1 MRTQFIIIKTSNRI
15 LLNTE
20 ALQTV
25 AYVVLSQYDKV
36 LSVLVVE
43 DFFIK
48 FPKEYD
54 LWVSF
59 VHKVIDSPKDIPITI
74 DNYNKQ
80 LTEV

>member
-1 MRTQFIIIKTSNRI
+1 MKFTIIKTSNQI

-20 ALQTV
+20 SLQTI
-25 AYVVLSQYDKV
+25 AYLTLTTSNKV
-36 LSVLVVE
+36 LRVFVVE
-43 DFFIK
+43 DFLIK
-48 FPKEYD
+48 FPKESD

-59 VHKVIDSPKDIPITI
+59 VHKVIDSPKDISITI

>member
-1 MRTQFIIIKTSNRI
+1 MVFTIIKTSNQI

-20 ALQTV
+20 ALETI
-25 AYVVLSQYDKV
+25 AYLTLASPTNIVLRV
-36 LSVLVVE
+36 FVVE
-43 DFFIK
+43 DFLIK
-48 FPKEYD
+48 FPKESD

-59 VHKVIDSPKDIPITI
+59 VHKVIDSPKDISITI

>member
-1 MRTQFIIIKTSNRI
+1 MKFTIIKTSNQI

-25 AYVVLSQYDKV
+25 AYLTLNQNNKV
-36 LSVLVVE
+36 LKVFVVE
-43 DFFIK
+43 DFLIK
-48 FPKEYD
+48 FPKESD
-54 LWVSF
+54 LWIGF
-59 VHKVIDSPKDIPITI
+59 VHKVIDSPKDISITI

>member
-1 MRTQFIIIKTSNRI
+1 MKFTIIKTSTQI

-25 AYVVLSQYDKV
+25 AYLTLSTTNKV
-36 LSVLVVE
+36 LKVFVVK
-43 DFFIK
+43 DFLTK
-48 FPKEYD
+48 FPKESD
-54 LWVSF
+54 LWISF
-59 VHKVIDSPKDIPITI
+59 VHKVIDSPKDISITI

>member
-1 MRTQFIIIKTSNRI
+1 MKFTIIKTSTQI

-20 ALQTV
+20 ALETI
-25 AYVVLSQYDKV
+25 AYLTLNQNNKV
-36 LSVLVVE
+36 LRVFVVK
-43 DFFIK
+43 DFLIK
-48 FPKEYD
+48 FPKESN

-59 VHKVIDSPKDIPITI
+59 VHKVIDSPKDISITI

>member
-1 MRTQFIIIKTSNRI
+1 MKFTIIKTSNQI

-25 AYVVLSQYDKV
+25 AYLTLSTINKV
-36 LSVLVVE
+36 LRVFVVE
-43 DFFIK
+43 DFLIK
-48 FPKEYD
+48 FPKESD
-54 LWVSF
+54 LWISF
-59 VHKVIDSPKDIPITI
+59 VHVVIDSPKDISITI